1 MKEIEILKEINKG
14 AQTGIDGLNY
24 TIEKVEDSNL
34 KSLLNTEKESY
45 KNIYDR
51 SKELLKQDN
60 AHSESVSTMQ
70 KTMSWMGIQLNTL
83 TDTSSS
89 KIAEILIQGNDMGVV
104 KGIKL
109 LNNMQ
114 FEDKQIQNLL
124 QDFVRLQQK
133 NIDDLKKYL

>member
-1 MKEIEILKEINKG
+1 MKEIEILKEISKG
-14 AQTGIDGLNY
+14 AQTGIDGLKY
-24 TIEKVEDSNL
+24 TIEKVEDPNL
-34 KSLLNTEKESY
+34 KDFLNTEMNSY
-45 KNIYDR
+45 QNIYDR
-51 SKELLKQDN
+51 SKELLKEDN
-60 AHSESVSTMQ
+60 THSESVSPMQ
-70 KTMSWMGIQLNTL
+70 KAMSWMGIQLNTL
-83 TDTSSS
+83 TDASSS

-114 FEDKQIQNLL
+114 FEDEQIQNLL